1 MILTDTGPLVA
12 ILSRTDTHHRAC
24 VATLNELQPPMVTTW
39 PVLTE
44 AFYLLEDAGRAAQEA
59 LVELVVNGRIVVY
72 DIDDP
77 ARLLD
82 LLRKYGDRPMDLAG
96 GSLVVLA
103 EYLRLYPVFTLDRA
117 DVRIYRAYERRAFEV
132 IPASHHG

>member
-1 MILTDTGPLVA
+1 
-12 ILSRTDTHHRAC
+12 
-24 VATLNELQPPMVTTW
+24 
-39 PVLTE
+39 VLTE
-44 AFYLLEDAGRAAQEA
+44 AFYLLEDAGHAAQEA

-72 DIDDP
+72 AIDDP

-103 EYLRLYPVFTLDRA
+103 EYLRLYRVFTLDRA
-117 DVRIYRAYERRAFEV
+117 DFSIYRAHERRTFEV
-132 IPASHHG
+132 IPASLHG

>member
-96 GSLVVLA
+96 GSLVLA
-103 EYLRLYPVFTLDRA
+103 EHLRLYRVFTLDRA
-117 DVRIYRAYERRAFEV
+117 DFSIYRAHERRAFEV
-132 IPASHHG
+132 IPASLHG